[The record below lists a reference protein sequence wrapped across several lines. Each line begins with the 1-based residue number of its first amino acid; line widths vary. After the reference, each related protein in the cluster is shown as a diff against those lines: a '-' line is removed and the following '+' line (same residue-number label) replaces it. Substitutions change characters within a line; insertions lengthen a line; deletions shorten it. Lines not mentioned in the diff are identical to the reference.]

1 MMKLKA
7 FSYLLVLFG
16 WCSMSA
22 QAQHQISGYVID
34 SETKEPIELVEIYDN
49 NAGKSFRTNDEGYFE
64 INDLPYGTY
73 FLYFYKLGYE
83 VEQRPIVL
91 DTKNSTIYIELEK
104 LSREMSEVAITEQ
117 KEEVFAM
124 QRLREVE
131 GTSIFAGKKN
141 EVINLEN
148 MVVNTSANNA
158 RQIYSQISG
167 LNIFESNDAGLQLNI
182 GGRGLDPNRSS
193 NFNIRQN
200 SYDISA
206 DVLGY
211 PESYYTPPAEGI
223 EEIQVIRGAASLQY
237 GTQFGGLVNFK
248 MKKPAQDKNIE
259 LTSRQSVGS
268 NALFT
273 SFNSLSGST
282 GKTGYYGYF
291 NYKQG
296 NGFRPNSNFDSQNA
310 YIYADYSLGE
320 RTTLSTD
327 FTYLYYLA
335 QQPGGLTDAQFYRDP
350 TVSNRTRNWFEVNW
364 KLASIKLEHRFSY
377 KTRLSVL
384 AYGLN
389 ASRKSVGFRTN
400 RVSQEDDLDAPRDLI
415 LGDFNNWGTEIRFL
429 NRYQIGD
436 MNSVFLIGSKYYKS
450 KNESIQGPGSIRAE
464 ADFTL
469 ADQLFPDYP
478 NQSDF
483 TFPNQNVALFGENI
497 FYLKENFSITPGFR
511 FEYINTQSEGT
522 FKRVNF
528 DLAGNPIQNE
538 TFEDNRKFERSFI
551 LLGSGLSYLP
561 NPRTELYGNFSQNY
575 RSVTFN
581 DIRIVNPTFQ
591 VDPDI
596 TDESGF
602 TTDVGI
608 RGRIGE
614 WASYDV
620 GGFALLYDNR
630 IGELLRAETRINAEG
645 EQEETGRVVRF
656 RGNIGQAFMYGVES
670 LIELNLLSIVGHDS
684 RDLKLNI
691 FANNAITNSEYLDSD
706 LAGVQGNKVEFVPLL
721 NIKTGFNFGYKD
733 LLGSLQYTY
742 VSSQFTDASNAPQN
756 SFDNQSGIRGEIPAY
771 DVFDLS
777 ASYSWKN
784 LKLESGINNLLND
797 WYFTRRATGYPGPGI
812 IPSPPRTFYVTL
824 EVKIGK

>member
-1 MMKLKA
+1 MKLKA
-7 FSYLLVLFG
+7 FSLFIIFFLF
-16 WCSMSA
+16 SISA
-22 QAQHQISGYVID
+22 FAQHQISGYVID
-34 SETKEPIELVEIYDN
+34 AESKEPIESVEIYDN
-49 NAGKSFRTNDEGYFE
+49 NAGKSFQTDEEGYFE

-91 DTKNSTIYIELEK
+91 DTENADIYIELSK

-117 KEEVFAM
+117 REKIFSM

-131 GTSIFAGKKN
+131 GTSIYAGKKN
-141 EVINLEN
+141 EVIDLEQ
-148 MVVNTSANNA
+148 MVVNTSSNNA

-193 NFNIRQN
+193 NFNTRQN
-200 SYDISA
+200 GYDISA

-248 MKKPAQDKNIE
+248 MKKPVRDRNIE
-259 LTSRQSVGS
+259 FTTRQSVGS

-273 SFNSLSGST
+273 SFNSLSGTT
-282 GKTGYYGYF
+282 GNIGYYGYF
-291 NYKQG
+291 NYKKG
-296 NGFRPNSNFDSQNA
+296 DGFRPNSNFDSQNA
-310 YIYADYSLGE
+310 YLYTDYKLGKN
-320 RTTLSTD
+320 TTLSTD

-350 TVSNRTRNWFEVNW
+350 SVSNRTRNWFEVDW
-364 KLASIKLEHRFSY
+364 KLASLKLEHRFSY

-384 AYGLN
+384 AYGLD
-389 ASRKSVGFRTN
+389 ASRKSIGFRTN
-400 RVSQEDDLDAPRDLI
+400 RVSQEDDLNAPRDLI

-429 NRYQIGD
+429 NRYTIGEL
-436 MNSVFLIGSKYYKS
+436 NSVFLIGSKYYRSNNK
-450 KNESIQGPGSIRAE
+450 SIQGPGSANEE

-469 ADQLFPDYP
+469 ADQQFPNYP

-483 TFPNQNVALFGENI
+483 TFPNKNLAFFGENI
-497 FYLKENFSITPGFR
+497 FYLKDNLSITPGFR
-511 FEYINTQSEGT
+511 FEYINTRSEGT

-538 TFEDNRKFERSFI
+538 TFEDNREFERNFV
-551 LLGSGLSYLP
+551 LLGVGISYLP
-561 NPRTELYGNFSQNY
+561 NTRTELYGNLSQNY

-602 TTDVGI
+602 TTDFGV
-608 RGRIGE
+608 RGRVGE
-614 WASYDV
+614 SISYDI
-620 GGFALLYDNR
+620 GGFGLMYDNR
-630 IGELLRAETRINAEG
+630 LGEVLRAETRIDADG
-645 EQEETGRVVRF
+645 ELEETGRVVRF
-656 RGNIGQAFMYGVES
+656 RGNIGQAFMYGIES
-670 LIELNLLSIVGHDS
+670 LVELNLLPLFGNDS
-684 RDLKLNI
+684 SDLKFSV
-691 FANNAITNSEYLDSD
+691 FANTAITQSEYLDSD
-706 LAGVQGNKVEFVPLL
+706 IPGVEGNEVEFVPFL
-721 NIKTGFNFGYKD
+721 NLKTGLNFGYKN
-733 LLGSLQYTY
+733 LMGSLQYTY
-742 VSSQFTDASNAPQN
+742 VSDQFTDASNAKQN
-756 SFDNQSGIRGEIPAY
+756 PFDNQSGIKGEIPAY
-771 DVFDLS
+771 DVVDLS

-784 LKLESGINNLLND
+784 FTLESGINNVLNA

-812 IPSPPRTFYVTL
+812 IPSPPRMFYLTL
-824 EVKIGK
+824 EFKIGN

>member
-1 MMKLKA
+1 MMKSKA
-7 FSYLLVLFG
+7 FSFLLLFG
-16 WCSMSA
+16 WCSVSV

-34 SETKEPIELVEIYDN
+34 AETKEPIEMVDIYDN
-49 NAGKSFRTNDEGYFE
+49 NAGKSFQTDEEGYFE
-64 INDLPYGTY
+64 ISDLTYGTY

-91 DTKNSTIYIELEK
+91 DTKNTNIYIELRK
-104 LSREMSEVAITEQ
+104 LSREMSEVAIIEQ
-117 KEEVFAM
+117 REKVFAM

-141 EVINLEN
+141 EVIDLEQ
-148 MVVNTSANNA
+148 MVANTASNNA

-193 NFNIRQN
+193 NFNTRQN
-200 SYDISA
+200 NYDISA

-211 PESYYTPPAEGI
+211 PESYYTPPAEGVA
-223 EEIQVIRGAASLQY
+223 EIQVIRGAASLQY

-248 MKKPAQDKNIE
+248 MKKPARDQNIE
-259 LTSRQSVGS
+259 FITRESVGS

-273 SFNSLSGST
+273 SFNSLSGTT
-282 GKTGYYGYF
+282 GNIGYYGYF
-291 NYKQG
+291 NYKKG
-296 NGFRPNSNFDSQNA
+296 DGFRPNSSFDSQNA
-310 YIYADYSLGE
+310 YIYTDYKLGE
-320 RTTLSTD
+320 NTTLSTD

-350 TVSNRTRNWFEVNW
+350 TVSNRTRNWFEVDW
-364 KLASIKLEHRFSY
+364 KLASLKLEHRFSN

-400 RVSQEDDLDAPRDLI
+400 RVSQEDDMESPRDLI

-429 NRYQIGD
+429 NRYEIGD
-436 MNSVFLIGSKYYKS
+436 MNSVFLIGSKYYQS
-450 KNESIQGPGSIRAE
+450 NNESIQGPGSASAG

-469 ADQLFPDYP
+469 ADQQFPDYP

-483 TFPNQNVALFGENI
+483 TFPNRNVAVFGENI
-497 FYLKENFSITPGFR
+497 FYLKDNLSITPGFR
-511 FEYINTQSEGT
+511 FEYIHTQSEGT
-522 FKRVNF
+522 FKRINF

-538 TFEDNRKFERSFI
+538 TFEDNREFKRSFI
-551 LLGSGLSYLP
+551 LLGAGISYLP
-561 NPRTELYGNFSQNY
+561 NMRTEFYGNISQNY

-602 TTDVGI
+602 TTDFGV

-614 WASYDV
+614 SISYDI
-620 GGFALLYDNR
+620 GGFGLMYDNR
-630 IGELLRAETRINAEG
+630 LGEVLRAETRVNAEG
-645 EQEETGRVVRF
+645 DLEETGRVVRF
-656 RGNIGQAFMYGVES
+656 RGNIGQAFMYGIES
-670 LIELNLLSIVGHDS
+670 LVELNLLPFFRSESAHV
-684 RDLKLNI
+684 KFNV
-691 FANNAITNSEYLDSD
+691 FANTALTQSEYLDSD
-706 LAGVQGNKVEFVPLL
+706 IPGVEGNNVEFVPLL
-721 NIKTGFNFGYKD
+721 NIKTGLNLGYKN
-733 LLGSLQYTY
+733 LMGSLQYTY
-742 VSSQFTDASNAPQN
+742 VSDQFTDASNAKQN
-756 SFDNQSGIRGEIPAY
+756 PFDNQSGIRGEIPAY
-771 DVFDLS
+771 NVVDLS

-784 LKLESGINNLLND
+784 FTLESGINNVLD
-797 WYFTRRATGYPGPGI
+797 SWYFTRRATGYPGPGI
-812 IPSPPRTFYVTL
+812 IPSPPRTFYLTL
-824 EVKIGK
+824 EFKIGN